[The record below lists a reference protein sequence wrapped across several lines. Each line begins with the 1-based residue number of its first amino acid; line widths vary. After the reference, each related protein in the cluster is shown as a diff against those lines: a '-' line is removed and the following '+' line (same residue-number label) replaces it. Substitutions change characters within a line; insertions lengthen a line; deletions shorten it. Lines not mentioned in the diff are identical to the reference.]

1 MWYPPA
7 TEAKQFP
14 TAALSTSGIRV
25 EGDSFLSAC
34 QNKLPCIFSCKIK
47 TGGNPYGMPP
57 VKNRCKMTSYGG
69 IIRIRLKGRS
79 WMTSSQ
85 PANTSSPV
93 FISALSYT
101 RFFQKASPFLKNNKK
116 KWVGRVVYSASSCSI
131 SVSSASNSASASF
144 TGWGVD
150 ISTPAIFS
158 SSTGVSLQPED
169 RNFR

>member
-7 TEAKQFP
+7 TEANQFP

-47 TGGNPYGMPP
+47 NRKHPIGMPP
-57 VKNRCKMTSYGG
+57 VKNPCVMTSYGG

-79 WMTSSQ
+79 LITSSQ

-93 FISALSYT
+93 FISLI
-101 RFFQKASPFLKNNKK
+101 
-116 KWVGRVVYSASSCSI
+116 SI
-131 SVSSASNSASASF
+131 HR
-144 TGWGVD
+144 
-150 ISTPAIFS
+150 I
-158 SSTGVSLQPED
+158 L
-169 RNFR
+169 